1 MNTQAMPALAQALA
15 GVLPDQSIRALMQ
28 ALGNC
33 QQPVSSRAE
42 VNLQPNYSFN
52 YNPSYSGGAE
62 RGLVQPGRWSPSSV
76 PRGYIPSGSSIS
88 LNDYRSEFN
97 TFVDIPSPP
106 GMTIRGGVS
115 NFYGGS
121 QFAFP
126 MDQTFNI
133 QNVYPGP
140 TMNVGGSAS
149 FTNIQGDNV
158 VFKNAMFDSITVG
171 GTTIYGSPISFTSN
185 FGGIGAPGTPGA
197 AGRAGVAGRDA
208 RPGEP
213 GLVGAAGA
221 PGVGSPGNAG
231 LPGQSGSDGLPGP
244 PGQPAYAPPPSAGG
258 GGGGIV
264 PPQFPSRVIQYLDGV
279 TVFHQPVTKNIEI
292 PAKLSD
298 ENFETVEIPEN
309 YSLSA
314 ENVTLDVS
322 SLSVGVANSTAYTF
336 KQATGTNPGILTGY
350 TCGGT
355 ISPQGSQVS
364 VPTYSGVKL
373 SGTPTVS
380 VPTANQSSITYV
392 TGVTFDAENCSVDV
406 DYATLSFANAEYSV
420 NNFSATLDPGSN
432 LSIFS
437 LSGIT
442 HTLSYER
449 YNTYSL
455 VYGDEINFSV
465 PSSLNL
471 SGNATL
477 SLNNQSLT
485 PSEEKHTVFSGITP
499 PENTEEL
506 VMVDASVLTTV
517 SRKTAVTFL

>member
-1 MNTQAMPALAQALA
+1 MNTQAMPALAQALV
-15 GVLPDQSIRALMQ
+15 GVLPDQSVRALMQ

-33 QQPVSSRAE
+33 QQPVSSRSE
-42 VNLQPNYSFN
+42 VNFQPNYNTNIGS
-52 YNPSYSGGAE
+52 GAE
-62 RGLVQPGRWSPSSV
+62 RGLVQPGRWSPASV
-76 PRGYIPSGSSIS
+76 PGGYIPTASEFGFYNYNPS
-88 LNDYRSEFN
+88 LNTY
-97 TFVDIPSPP
+97 VDIPSPP
-106 GMTIRGGVS
+106 GMTINGPTN

-171 GTTIYGSPISFTSN
+171 GTTIYGSPVSFTSS
-185 FGGIGAPGTPGA
+185 FGGIGSPGTPGA
-197 AGRAGVAGRDA
+197 VGRTGVPGVAGTPG
-208 RPGEP
+208 RPG
-213 GLVGAAGA
+213 LNA
-221 PGVGSPGNAG
+221 PPG
-231 LPGQSGSDGLPGP
+231 LPGQGIPGRAGRPGERGLDGLPGP
-244 PGQPAYAPPPSAGG
+244 PGQPTYAPPPSAVGPG
-258 GGGGIV
+258 VTVI
-264 PPQFPSRVIQYLDGV
+264 PPPFPSRVIQYLEGV
-279 TVFHQPVTKNIEI
+279 TVFHQPVRKKLEI

-298 ENFETVEIPEN
+298 EDFQTVEIPEN

-322 SLSVGVANSTAYTF
+322 NLSVGVANSTVYTV
-336 KQATGTNPGILTGY
+336 KQATGITPGTLTGY

-364 VPTYSGVKL
+364 VPTYSGVTL

-406 DYATLSFANAEYSV
+406 DFATLSFTNTEYSV
-420 NNFSATLDPGSN
+420 NNFSATLDQGSN
-432 LSIFS
+432 LSIFN
-437 LSGIT
+437 LSGIS

-455 VYGDEINFSV
+455 VYGDEVNFSV

-471 SGNATL
+471 TGNASL
-477 SLNNQSLT
+477 ALNNQSLT
-485 PSEEKHTVFSGITP
+485 PSEEKHTVFIGITP
-499 PENTEEL
+499 PENIEEL
-506 VMVDASVLTTV
+506 VMTDATVTTTV
-517 SRKTAVTFL
+517 NRKTAVTFL